1 MNIFFIASKA
11 GLQQKDVLEVL
22 ELTNISSN
30 LMLEKGGVMVKGEF
44 PTHQPLSHMQKDL
57 RLALGM
63 SESLDQPLPIVA
75 TINELFKRAK
85 RAGYSEHDSSAIYL
99 KSKF

>member
-1 MNIFFIASKA
+1 
-11 GLQQKDVLEVL
+11 
-22 ELTNISSN
+22 
-30 LMLEKGGVMVKGEF
+30 MVKGEF

-63 SESLDQPLPIVA
+63 SEALDHPLPITA
-75 TINELFKRAK
+75 TINEIYKQAK
-85 RAGYSEHDSSAIYL
+85 RTGYAEYDSSAIYL

>member
-1 MNIFFIASKA
+1 
-11 GLQQKDVLEVL
+11 
-22 ELTNISSN
+22 
-30 LMLEKGGVMVKGEF
+30 MLIHLLVMVKGEF

-63 SESLDQPLPIVA
+63 SESLDQPLPITA
-75 TINELFKRAK
+75 SINEIYKQAK
-85 RAGYSEHDSSAIYL
+85 RAGYAEHDASAIYL

>member
-1 MNIFFIASKA
+1 MTVRFHNNKI
-11 GLQQKDVLEVL
+11 LEEITIGILLFRNFLFV
-22 ELTNISSN
+22 
-30 LMLEKGGVMVKGEF
+30 VMVKGEF

-63 SESLDQPLPIVA
+63 SEALEHPLPIVA
-75 TINELFKRAK
+75 TINEIFKRAK
-85 RAGYSEHDSSAIYL
+85 RAGYSEHDSSAVYL

>member
-1 MNIFFIASKA
+1 MI
-11 GLQQKDVLEVL
+11 
-22 ELTNISSN
+22 
-30 LMLEKGGVMVKGEF
+30 KGDF

-63 SESLDQPLPIVA
+63 SEILDHSLPITA
-75 TINELFKRAK
+75 TINEIFKQAK

-99 KSKF
+99 KSKFWKRTICVGLFVRSIQPNSFDLELQHKTDRHFFLAD